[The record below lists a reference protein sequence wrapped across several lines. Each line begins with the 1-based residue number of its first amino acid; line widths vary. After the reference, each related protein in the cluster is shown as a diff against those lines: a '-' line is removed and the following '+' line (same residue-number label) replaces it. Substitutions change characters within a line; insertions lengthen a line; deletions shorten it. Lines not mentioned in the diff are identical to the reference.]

1 MINRVGLV
9 PVEGRIRGKQDLAA
23 ASHVARA
30 VPLPVPQTSAH
41 GKAPGAVLPAARLA
55 KVIGFIEE
63 NLDKPISLAELARTA
78 GMSVY
83 YFATLFKKST
93 GQSPHRY
100 IVWRRVVRASE
111 LLRDTSLSIL
121 QVSLDLGFEH
131 PNNFARAFRRV
142 TGVSPTRFRQTQA
155 MRIERPGRDAPST
168 DRLLAGRRKQ
178 FDRSSPDTAR
188 E

>member
-1 MINRVGLV
+1 MANRAGLFSVGERLH
-9 PVEGRIRGKQDLAA
+9 GKRHLAA
-23 ASHVARA
+23 GPCLARA
-30 VPLPVPQTSAH
+30 AGLDKSAASVRCKSS
-41 GKAPGAVLPAARLA
+41 GVVLPTARLA
-55 KVIGFIEE
+55 KVMGFIEE

-93 GQSPHRY
+93 GVSPHRY
-100 IVWRRVVRASE
+100 IVWRRVIRASE
-111 LLRDTSLSIL
+111 LLRDTRLSIL

-155 MRIERPGRDAPST
+155 AAGQIEKPSPSLARAARIRPQMA
-168 DRLLAGRRKQ
+168 
-178 FDRSSPDTAR
+178 
-188 E
+188 